1 MPGDYQDQFSTDA
14 VKGLEPTTTGTSL
27 RITYGSESGAC
38 DDSPAVV
45 DGVAQGNA
53 SHATYSVVQHRGY
66 LVAEE
71 TGNYTL
77 NVAGSDL
84 VAAWFGQYAVSGWD
98 WSNAAVVAQSA
109 SEDDNGGL
117 DGWQSY
123 SFNATQVGSL
133 PPFFRSCAC
142 EDLYRRRGQTLTFVG
157 NGKQGDYIPMR
168 IMYVNAQGCSALG
181 VNLTRPDGMEILG
194 ADDIRSQNVIRDCI
208 GGDPRFP
215 NMALP
220 FVPWA
225 QES

>member
-1 MPGDYQDQFSTDA
+1 MEFGSAAGALQICTWHGDDTIRPDVGRYCPQAGIGIFWAYYALTNGAGQGQVPNNTMQGDYQDQFSTDA

-109 SEDDNGGL
+109 SEDDDGRLHPDAYHVRQCAGL
-117 DGWQSY
+117 
-123 SFNATQVGSL
+123 
-133 PPFFRSCAC
+133 
-142 EDLYRRRGQTLTFVG
+142 
-157 NGKQGDYIPMR
+157 
-168 IMYVNAQGCSALG
+168 
-181 VNLTRPDGMEILG
+181 LG
-194 ADDIRSQNVIRDCI
+194 ARCQPHPAGRD
-208 GGDPRFP
+208 GD
-215 NMALP
+215 
-220 FVPWA
+220 
-225 QES
+225 SGCG

>member
-1 MPGDYQDQFSTDA
+1 MQGDYQDQFSTDA

-109 SEDDNGGL
+109 SEDDDGGL

-133 PPFFRSCAC
+133 PPFFSILRVRGFVSSLRPNTDTCRQWETGRLHPDAYHVRQCAG
-142 EDLYRRRGQTLTFVG
+142 L
-157 NGKQGDYIPMR
+157 
-168 IMYVNAQGCSALG
+168 
-181 VNLTRPDGMEILG
+181 LG
-194 ADDIRSQNVIRDCI
+194 ARCQPHPAGRD
-208 GGDPRFP
+208 GD
-215 NMALP
+215 
-220 FVPWA
+220 
-225 QES
+225 SGCG